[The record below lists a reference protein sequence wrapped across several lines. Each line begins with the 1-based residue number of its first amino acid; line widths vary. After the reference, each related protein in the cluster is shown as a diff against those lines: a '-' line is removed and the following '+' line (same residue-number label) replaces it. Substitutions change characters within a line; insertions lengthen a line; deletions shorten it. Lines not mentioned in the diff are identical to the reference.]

1 MGTTMSQEV
10 KECLQEED
18 VDMCMKQ
25 IDEILASTV
34 EAKSAIRDRYYDG
47 NGCGWGINASLY
59 EDDMEIIQR
68 MKMIERKAQQLETMI
83 KFSFDVSNR
92 NETNKTTYISPWFF
106 MVGAMLI
113 LCRKKR

>member
-1 MGTTMSQEV
+1 MSEEV
-10 KECLQEED
+10 KEEVLSGCDDVDD

-25 IDEILASTV
+25 IDEILAAAEETK
-34 EAKSAIRDRYYDG
+34 EAIRDSYYDHKG
-47 NGCGWGINASLY
+47 SIGERQSYKGAV
-59 EDDMEIIQR
+59 EIIQR
-68 MKMIERKAQQLETMI
+68 VEMIERRIQQLETMI
-83 KFSFDVSNR
+83 KFSFDAPKR